1 MKEKPVFKS
10 GNTAM
15 VAGLNS
21 VADYAREHG
30 VNPGG
35 SPGWLQTPDGWKP
48 PSVFMAA
55 SVESPWDLVAGED
68 EGTFKLRAPVVVA
81 GITDL
86 GTVIVIDNTPIT
98 LESDKFVVLKIDDV
112 IADPYTFTLALKE
125 VDESGGLE
133 VYTFTDDDELETA
146 NLPLYKLAD
155 VSSDGSVRVGDFHA
169 ISYITPGIKALASHQ
184 VLIPDRPASA
194 YVPRLVPLT

>member
-15 VAGLNS
+15 AAGLNS

-48 PSVFMAA
+48 PVISA
-55 SVESPWDLVAGED
+55 SILEGPWDLVAGEE

-86 GTVIVIDNTPIT
+86 GNVLVITNEPIT
-98 LESDKFVVLKIDDV
+98 IEADKFVVLEIDDV
-112 IADPYTFTLALKE
+112 LVNPYTFTLALKE
-125 VDESGGLE
+125 VDEEGGLE
-133 VYTFTDDDELETA
+133 VYTFTGEDALETV
-146 NLPLYKLAD
+146 NLPLYKLTATA
-155 VSSDGSVRVGDFHA
+155 SAGSVRIGDFHA
-169 ISYITPGIKALASHQ
+169 VSYIATGIKALASHQ

-194 YVPRLVPLT
+194 YVPRLVPVT